1 MPKLRKSTSEIKNV
15 EFRAVLDGNMQ
26 RTGLTQYQ
34 QVAEAIGISPQTM
47 SYKRRKPETITL
59 GELRRMIDKKLLT
72 VEDFEKIL

>member
-1 MPKLRKSTSEIKNV
+1 MPKLRKSTDENKNI
-15 EFRAVLDGNMQ
+15 EFRAALDGNME
-26 RTGLTQYQ
+26 RVGIFQYK
-34 QVAEAIGISPQTM
+34 QVAAAIGITPQTM